1 MKRCIG
7 GTVGGISNY
16 KPKKS
21 YYDSI
26 GWTFTIGGLPLR
38 HRPVPGGPHR
48 TTGIDFSLLK
58 SNT

>member
-1 MKRCIG
+1 MRHSSGGIG
-7 GTVGGISNY
+7 GGIGIIWLN
-16 KPKKS
+16 KS
-21 YYDSI
+21 CCRTELCDRAF
-26 GWTFTIGGLPLR
+26 GDLPLR